1 MDHLGGIPG
10 DYGGIVL
17 VKTTITLD
25 SKEVRTIISRFLG
38 IPEERVIPMRYSFAV
53 EGMTEAEIAG
63 KLEDD
68 DEHE

>member
-1 MDHLGGIPG
+1 M
-10 DYGGIVL
+10 
-17 VKTTITLD
+17 KTTITLD
-25 SKEVRTIISRFLG
+25 SKEVRTMISRFLG